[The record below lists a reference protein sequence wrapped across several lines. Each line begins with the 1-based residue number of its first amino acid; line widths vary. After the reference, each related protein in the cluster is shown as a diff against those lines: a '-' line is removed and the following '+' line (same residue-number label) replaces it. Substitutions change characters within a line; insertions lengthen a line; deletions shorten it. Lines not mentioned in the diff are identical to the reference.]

1 MIKIDIEDVFWII
14 FINFFDYYFLGFL
27 WEGIFYFDKCLF
39 MRVSVFVVCVN
50 CLKSEVLYCNG
61 LYR

>member
-1 MIKIDIEDVFWII
+1 MIKIDIEDVFCII
-14 FINFFDYYFLGFL
+14 FINFFDYYLLGFL

-50 CLKSEVLYCNG
+50 C
-61 LYR
+61 